1 MFYAIVKNFQSVVE
15 AKIGVSGFTILRG
28 PSSAGKSSIIKAIYA
43 AMFNRFVPS
52 QVRFGAEAAYVAL
65 KFDPDG
71 PVLRVTRRTTGS
83 PDMELGGVSFTK
95 LGRNVPVEVKN
106 LCNVGFL
113 EVGQDHYD
121 LNFFSQFQRP
131 LLLDFSQKKVAEVLS
146 ASDSLD
152 DFNCAWKGLLRK
164 RDELNGAFTKLSAL
178 VDEGKV
184 AVSEIGR
191 RVEKLGPCIEAIK
204 TDSEHLSFVHSK
216 RDLLDEA
223 FYWCGQLSV
232 SNVKYDL
239 LSDVN
244 ADLTALCDCTV
255 VLKDLNN
262 VLDSVGTLSYK
273 EELSSKYRTQIEC
286 LDECYS
292 LSVKRDILNGKLHD
306 LRICLSL
313 LLSCA
318 ADKDKVEFYNGLL
331 RDDVCPYCG
340 SNIDSDM
347 TTDEITRKRL
357 EVQKKLSDVSSSI
370 AVAKSKIAEICNK
383 YNIAP
388 EAGAIEAERDR
399 VVVECKSLEDSLQA
413 KLNSLSEMDPEFK

>member
-152 DFNCAWKGLLRK
+152 DFNCAWRGLLRK

-184 AVSEIGR
+184 AVADLSR
-191 RVEKLGPCIEAIK
+191 RVDRIGPFIESIK
-204 TDSEHLSFVHSK
+204 AGSDYLRFVHSK
-216 RDLLDEA
+216 MASLEEA
-223 FYWCGQLSV
+223 SYWSSRLYTL
-232 SNVKYDL
+232 NVKRGL
-239 LSDVN
+239 LSGV
-244 ADLTALCDCTV
+244 AVDLESLHACSTAIN
-255 VLKDLNN
+255 DLNS
-262 VLDSVGTLSYK
+262 VLDSVDTLSYK
-273 EELSSKYRTQIEC
+273 EGLLSKYKIQVDC

-292 LSVKRDILNGKLHD
+292 LSVKRDSLNVKLYD
-306 LRICLSL
+306 LRLCLNL
-313 LLSCA
+313 LASCA
-318 ADKDKVEFYNGLL
+318 ADLDKVAFYNGLL

-357 EVQKKLSDVSSSI
+357 EIQKKLSDVSSSI
-370 AVAKSKIAEICNK
+370 AVAKSKITEICNK

-388 EAGAIEAERDR
+388 EEDAIKAERDR
-399 VVVECKSLEDSLQA
+399 VVVECKSLEESLQE
-413 KLNSLSEMDPEFK
+413 KLNSLSEIDSEFK